1 MHKLLKFGVGAL
13 VALLLV
19 GGGVLIHAQMQRDP
33 DAEVALPAE
42 TLLPQA
48 PPEAVADSD
57 DVSVFV
63 PELGLT
69 LDVPGR
75 AARLEPDWEWVVPE
89 VPEGRL
95 GFHFASFEPPM
106 EPESLLP
113 TPGLVL
119 ESEAVDLGWGQGRS
133 YRLEVYASPA
143 EEGQEPVVVSV
154 QSHIVVR
161 AEMEGDLYLV
171 AGYASAPTFAELNR
185 LEPLLQGM
193 MESVTLD

>member
-95 GFHFASFEPPM
+95 GFHFVSFEPPM

-185 LEPLLQGM
+185 LEPLLPGM